1 MNLIL
6 IVNPELGWD
15 SVVAAFDA
23 SGVTQEQ
30 IQKLEEICHENSSY
44 ILIDWHSLGSVE
56 SFIRENE

>member
-15 SVVAAFDA
+15 SVTQTFDA
-23 SGVTQEQ
+23 STVSEEQ
-30 IQKLEEICHENSSY
+30 YDKLEEICERNSY
-44 ILIDWHSLGSVE
+44 ILIDWRSLRSVE